1 MGAII
6 DMANEKFVFITSNVI
21 EKIFKWRAIYIRYDL
36 GVMTYHFD
44 LILDIC

>member
-21 EKIFKWRAIYIRYDL
+21 EKIFKWRAIYTIDL
-36 GVMTYHFD
+36 GIMTYHFD